1 MLQQTTLFNNIIGLY
16 ILYFGMYFKIYSKE
30 VTMYVWCEH
39 MVLCTYTV
47 IESIDL
53 SQFSGCKSDGVVAL
67 CFKWYRSV
75 TTQSYS
81 ESEHWDA
88 ALSGYKLFFIN
99 AL

>member
-1 MLQQTTLFNNIIGLY
+1 MCTNVYAKKTLLWKRAGYFGTYNLFKIELLQQTTLFNNIIGLY

-67 CFKWYRSV
+67 CFK
-75 TTQSYS
+75 
-81 ESEHWDA
+81 
-88 ALSGYKLFFIN
+88 
-99 AL
+99 